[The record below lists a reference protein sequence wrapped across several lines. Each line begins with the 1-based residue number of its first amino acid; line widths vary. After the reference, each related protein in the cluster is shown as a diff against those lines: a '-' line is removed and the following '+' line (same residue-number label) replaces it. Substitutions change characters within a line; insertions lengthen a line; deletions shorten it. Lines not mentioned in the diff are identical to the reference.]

1 MPMIEERP
9 VTREANSMRI
19 REVLDDKGMSVVTVG
34 PDRTVLDAMRIL
46 VEHNIGSVIVTQE
59 ETTLG
64 ILTERD
70 VLRLGAT
77 DPGSLSTTLVGE
89 AMTKDLVVG
98 VAEDLVDYA
107 AAVMT
112 ANRIRHLPIVDGDRL
127 TGVVSI
133 GDVVNALKQ
142 EKEVE
147 NRYLREYI
155 QGAVR

>member
-1 MPMIEERP
+1 
-9 VTREANSMRI
+9 MRI
-19 REVLDDKGMSVVTVG
+19 REVLDHKGMSVVTVE

-46 VEHNIGSVIVTQE
+46 VEHNIGSVIVTRE
-59 ETTLG
+59 GAILG

-77 DPGSLSTTLVGE
+77 QPDSLTTTLVAE
-89 AMTKDLVVG
+89 AMTKELVVG

-107 AAVMT
+107 AGVMT
-112 ANRIRHLPIVDGDRL
+112 ANRIRHLPIVDGDCL

-133 GDVVNALKQ
+133 GDVVKALKQ

-147 NRYLREYI
+147 NRYLRQYI

>member
-1 MPMIEERP
+1 
-9 VTREANSMRI
+9 MRI
-19 REVLDDKGMSVVTVG
+19 REVLDHKGMSVVTVE

-46 VEHNIGSVIVTQE
+46 VEHNIGSVIVTHE
-59 ETTLG
+59 GAILG

-70 VLRLGAT
+70 VLRLGST
-77 DPGSLSTTLVGE
+77 QPDSLTTTLVAE
-89 AMTKDLVVG
+89 AMTKELVVG

-107 AAVMT
+107 AGVMT

-127 TGVVSI
+127 TGVLSI

>member
-1 MPMIEERP
+1 
-9 VTREANSMRI
+9 MRI
-19 REVLDDKGMSVVTVG
+19 REVLDHKGMSVVTVE

-46 VEHNIGSVIVTQE
+46 VEHNIGSVIVTHE
-59 ETTLG
+59 GTILG

-77 DPGSLSTTLVGE
+77 QPDSLTTTLVAE
-89 AMTKDLVVG
+89 AMTKELVVG

-107 AAVMT
+107 AGVMT
-112 ANRIRHLPIVDGDRL
+112 ANRIRHLPIVDGDCL

-147 NRYLREYI
+147 NRYLRQYI